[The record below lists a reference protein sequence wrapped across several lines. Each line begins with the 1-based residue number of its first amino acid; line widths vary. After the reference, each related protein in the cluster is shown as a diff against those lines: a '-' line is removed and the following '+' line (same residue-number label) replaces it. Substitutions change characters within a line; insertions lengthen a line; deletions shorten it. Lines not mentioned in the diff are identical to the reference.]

1 MKRTIYFALV
11 LLLLT
16 TLFDATANA
25 QNTQASSPDPCVE
38 NGGCV
43 ITHYDRFQN
52 STMVAMTPVLL
63 TPVQENLL
71 KSLTLSAAYV
81 SPGTVIT
88 RPATATFIFNSTI
101 LIQSERRREAFD
113 SIKGVYLLVDGTS
126 YPLGNVY
133 LSRFDNTRF
142 STWTYGLE
150 VPFRILELIASGR
163 TIEMRAGDVE
173 VTFDD
178 NIKTAFRRL
187 VELAPQV
194 ATSAQRGNA
203 APEPA
208 RTPKKR
214 TTRRKRVRP

>member
-1 MKRTIYFALV
+1 MKRTFYIVAAMLLV
-11 LLLLT
+11 TWL
-16 TLFDATANA
+16 DATANA

-43 ITHYDRFQN
+43 ITNYDRFQN

-63 TPVQENLL
+63 TPIQENLL
-71 KSLTLSAAYV
+71 KSLTLSVAYI

-163 TIEMRAGDVE
+163 TVEMRAGDVE

-178 NIKTAFRRL
+178 NIKAAFRSL
-187 VELAPQV
+187 VELAPQAASQRV
-194 ATSAQRGNA
+194 NTS
-203 APEPA
+203 PTEPS